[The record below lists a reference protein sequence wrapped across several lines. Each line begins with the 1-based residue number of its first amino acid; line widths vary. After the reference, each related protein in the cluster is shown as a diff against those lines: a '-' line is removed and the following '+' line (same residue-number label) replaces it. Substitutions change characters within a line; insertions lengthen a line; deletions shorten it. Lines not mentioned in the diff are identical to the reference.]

1 MADKITIIG
10 LGLIGGSLGLAFS
23 RSTPKLQVFG
33 YDSNPEAVRQ
43 ALDIGAIQQAGP
55 LEEAVREADYVFVC
69 TPIKGILELLG
80 RIAAHLKPGCVVT
93 DVCSTKKPVMEL
105 LAGLPPGI
113 YGIGG
118 HPMAGS
124 EKRGIGASD
133 RFLFENA
140 VYVLTP
146 ANDTPAEV
154 VTKTA
159 TLIRRTGAQVKLM
172 SPGQHDRVVAL
183 ISHVPHIMAA
193 ALVNLATQEEEAL
206 LLAAGGFRDTTRI
219 ASSSPELWEDILFSN
234 REEVSRG
241 LMAMI
246 EELQRFKADIDGLSR
261 GAVQSRL
268 AAARQVRDSIPGR
281 RRGLIPSFQ
290 DVITIVPDRPG
301 IIGQL
306 GGWLGAKGINIVDIE
321 ILRVREGDGGTIRL
335 GVPTKEAAVAA
346 VTTLQEQG
354 IKAWVS

>member
-124 EKRGIGASD
+124 EKR
-133 RFLFENA
+133 A
-140 VYVLTP
+140 VRPTVF
-146 ANDTPAEV
+146 
-154 VTKTA
+154 
-159 TLIRRTGAQVKLM
+159 
-172 SPGQHDRVVAL
+172 
-183 ISHVPHIMAA
+183 
-193 ALVNLATQEEEAL
+193 
-206 LLAAGGFRDTTRI
+206 FRK
-219 ASSSPELWEDILFSN
+219 
-234 REEVSRG
+234 RG
-241 LMAMI
+241 L
-246 EELQRFKADIDGLSR
+246 RFSDW
-261 GAVQSRL
+261 QH
-268 AAARQVRDSIPGR
+268 R
-281 RRGLIPSFQ
+281 R
-290 DVITIVPDRPG
+290 
-301 IIGQL
+301 
-306 GGWLGAKGINIVDIE
+306 W
-321 ILRVREGDGGTIRL
+321 
-335 GVPTKEAAVAA
+335 
-346 VTTLQEQG
+346 
-354 IKAWVS
+354 